1 MPDITQFTDY
11 SRTVFT
17 AETKIADAW
26 MREYFERYSVQF
38 DLPEELEEA
47 LRFEQA
53 AFDAG
58 FSIAPL

>member
-17 AETKIADAW
+17 AETKAADSW

-53 AFDAG
+53 AHDAG

>member
-17 AETKIADAW
+17 AETKAADSW

-53 AFDAG
+53 ALDAG